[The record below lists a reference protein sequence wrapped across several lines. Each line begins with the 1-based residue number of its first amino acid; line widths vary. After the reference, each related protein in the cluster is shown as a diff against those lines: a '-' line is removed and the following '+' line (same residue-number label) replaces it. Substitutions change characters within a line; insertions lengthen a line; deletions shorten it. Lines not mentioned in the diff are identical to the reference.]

1 MLAKK
6 TQRAVAILMA
16 LSLCFGTMGTAA
28 MAAEGTH
35 EHSDACGYVA
45 AVEGQPCTHEH
56 DETCGYVEAKEEV
69 PCDMKCTDTDGD
81 GVVDHVEDCAYQP
94 AEEGQPCTHV
104 HNDACGYVE
113 AVEGQPCAVET
124 VETLI
129 AALPGTVTSEDA
141 DAIDAARAAYNAL
154 DESLKADVS
163 NYAVL
168 TAAEEALAAL
178 EEGGEEPAV
187 PEIPEETCTVDY
199 TKRQSESVTYDG
211 YTGNSTDGYV
221 FNYTIHEGAPE
232 SVVIDLAQC
241 ALDLWEHDSQ
251 VPGDHYKFQIM
262 VKNESGN
269 VYQYKDGSF
278 VLAPGDSDE
287 FGSLEEG
294 SLLPVLTYD
303 GQYLPIKFSGAMIPE
318 YFYQDIF
325 HVGGS
330 GNVTFEMMCQIY
342 SYLAE
347 AGYTGE
353 TAITDYLLD
362 YFNELRGVSYDN
374 LTDLF
379 ADHPD
384 WLDGSKLTS
393 NGIWTM
399 TEDELLAYIEQ
410 YPWIDRFV
418 SAQSSG
424 SNLSV
429 QIKWPEPE
437 IAAVSYNSFYM
448 GLFSV
453 VYGKDNVDILN
464 PNGAGVD
471 FSRAHAVG
479 DYMSGTELYTET
491 NSYFTEL
498 TKDGFQD
505 GETLEI
511 WSGYGIDGPGMGNS
525 YQNYSF
531 TYYNII
537 ELEQIDSD
545 VTVNKVDES
554 GNALDGAQFKLYK
567 LDGEN
572 KLYYTED
579 EGVVSWQADETAA
592 KVFEGGSFNVN
603 LLFGTYYLTEVSA
616 PSGYDGLSA
625 DLEIVVDE
633 TAETVNVTNTRQ
645 YIPGPSYNYYTVTVN
660 YYDKNS
666 GEKIASSY
674 VTPSR
679 IEGSR
684 YDVTEYDAIAI
695 DGYTYDSTSGDA
707 LTGILNSNKVVNV
720 YYVVDDTDIPD
731 DDTPT
736 GDQPEL
742 PDEGGETDIP
752 DDDTPTGDQPDLPDE
767 GGEEV
772 DIGDGETPTGDL
784 PQTGTVADNTMNTIG
799 MLLLALSM
807 ATAGA
812 ASILW
817 MKKSRR

>member
-6 TQRAVAILMA
+6 TKRAVAILMA

-28 MAAEGTH
+28 MAVEGTH
-35 EHSDACGYVA
+35 EHSDACGYV
-45 AVEGQPCTHEH
+45 
-56 DETCGYVEAKEEV
+56 EAKEEV
-69 PCDMKCTDTDGD
+69 LCDKACTDTNGD

-94 AEEGQPCTHV
+94 AEAGHPC
-104 HNDACGYVE
+104 AVE
-113 AVEGQPCAVET
+113 AVEAVEA
-124 VETLI
+124 LI

-141 DAIDAARAAYNAL
+141 DAIAAARTAYDEL

-168 TAAEEALAAL
+168 TAAEEVLAAL
-178 EEGGEEPAV
+178 EGGSEEPAV

-199 TKRQSESVTYDG
+199 TKRQSKSVTYDG
-211 YTGNSTDGYV
+211 HTGNSEDGYV

-232 SVVIDLAQC
+232 NVVIDLAQC
-241 ALDLWEHDSQ
+241 ALDLWENDEQ
-251 VPGDHYKFQIM
+251 VPGDHYKFRIM

-278 VLAPGDSDE
+278 VLAPEDTSQ

-303 GQYLPIKFSGAMIPE
+303 GQYLPIRFSGAMIPY
-318 YFYQDIF
+318 YFYKDVF
-325 HVGGS
+325 GVNKDS
-330 GNVTFEMMCQIY
+330 EVTFEMMCQIY
-342 SYLAE
+342 DYLANAGAN

-353 TAITDYLLD
+353 NAITDYLLD
-362 YFNELRGVSYDN
+362 YFNDQRDVSYDS

-384 WLDGSKLTS
+384 WLDGSRLVI

-410 YPWIDRFV
+410 YPWIDRFIY
-418 SAQSSG
+418 AQPSG
-424 SNLSV
+424 SALKV
-429 QIKWPEPE
+429 QIKWPEAE

-453 VYGKDNVDILN
+453 VYGKENVERLN
-464 PNGAGVD
+464 PNPSGDLEFA
-471 FSRAHAVG
+471 RAHGVG
-479 DYMSGTELYTET
+479 DYTSETALYTET

-498 TKDGFQD
+498 TKDGFQN

-572 KLYYTED
+572 KLYYTET

-645 YIPGPSYNYYTVTVN
+645 YVPGPSYDYYTVTVN
-660 YYDKNS
+660 YYDKET

-674 VTPSR
+674 VSPSR

-684 YDVTEYDAIAI
+684 YDVSEYDAIAI

-720 YYVVDDTDIPD
+720 YYVAEETDIDD

-736 GDQPEL
+736 TDLPDL

-752 DDDTPTGDQPDLPDE
+752 DDN
-767 GGEEV
+767 
-772 DIGDGETPTGDL
+772 TPTGDL
-784 PQTGTVADNTMNTIG
+784 PDQPGDGGEVDIDDGDTPTGNLPQTGTMADSTMNTIG

-812 ASILW
+812 AGILW
-817 MKKSRR
+817 LKKSRR

>member
-6 TQRAVAILMA
+6 TKRAVAILMA

-28 MAAEGTH
+28 MAVEGTH
-35 EHSDACGYVA
+35 EHRDACGYVA
-45 AVEGQPCTHEH
+45 A
-56 DETCGYVEAKEEV
+56 KEEV
-69 PCDMKCTDTDGD
+69 SCDKACTDTNGD

-94 AEEGQPCTHV
+94 AEAGH
-104 HNDACGYVE
+104 
-113 AVEGQPCAVET
+113 PCAVET
-124 VETLI
+124 VEALI
-129 AALPGTVTSEDA
+129 AALPRTVTSEDA
-141 DAIDAARAAYNAL
+141 DDIAAARTAYDEL

-178 EEGGEEPAV
+178 EGGGEEPAV

-211 YTGNSTDGYV
+211 HTGNSEDGYV

-232 SVVIDLAQC
+232 NVVIDLAQC
-241 ALDLWEHDSQ
+241 ALDLWENDSQ

-278 VLAPGDSDE
+278 VLAPEDTSQ

-303 GQYLPIKFSGAMIPE
+303 GQYLPIKFTGAMIPY
-318 YFYQDIF
+318 YFYKDVF
-325 HVGGS
+325 GVSSS

-342 SYLAE
+342 DYLADK
-347 AGYTGE
+347 GYTGE
-353 TAITDYLLD
+353 SAITDYMLD
-362 YFNELRGVSYDN
+362 YYNAKRNTDYDS

-384 WLDGSKLTS
+384 WVEGKLVTN

-399 TEDELLAYIEQ
+399 TEAQLLEYIAE

-418 SAQSSG
+418 AAKSSG
-424 SNLSV
+424 SKLSI
-429 QIKWPEPE
+429 QIKWPEAE
-437 IAAVSYNSFYM
+437 VAAVSYNSFYM

-453 VYGKDNVDILN
+453 VYGQENAEKLN
-464 PNGAGVD
+464 PNPSGDLEFARSHG
-471 FSRAHAVG
+471 VG
-479 DYMSGTELYTET
+479 DYTSETALYTET

-498 TKDGFQD
+498 TKDGFQN

-511 WSGYGIDGPGMGNS
+511 WSGYGIDGPGMGNV

-572 KLYYTED
+572 KLYYTET

-592 KVFEGGSFNVN
+592 KVFKGGSFNVN

-645 YIPGPSYNYYTVTVN
+645 YVPGPSYDFYTVTVN
-660 YYDKNS
+660 YYDKDT
-666 GEKIASSY
+666 GEKIATSY
-674 VTPSR
+674 VSPSR

-684 YDVTEYDAIAI
+684 YDVTDYDAIDIA
-695 DGYTYDSTSGDA
+695 GYIYDSTDGDPLSGV
-707 LTGILNSNKVVNV
+707 LNSNKVINV
-720 YYVVDDTDIPD
+720 YYVKENDIPD

-736 GDQPEL
+736 TDLPDE

-752 DDDTPTGDQPDLPDE
+752 DDN
-767 GGEEV
+767 
-772 DIGDGETPTGDL
+772 TPTGDL
-784 PQTGTVADNTMNTIG
+784 PDLPGDGGEVDIDDGDTPTGNLPQTGTMADSTMNTIG
-799 MLLLALSM
+799 MLLLAMSM

-812 ASILW
+812 AGILW
-817 MKKSRR
+817 LKKSRR